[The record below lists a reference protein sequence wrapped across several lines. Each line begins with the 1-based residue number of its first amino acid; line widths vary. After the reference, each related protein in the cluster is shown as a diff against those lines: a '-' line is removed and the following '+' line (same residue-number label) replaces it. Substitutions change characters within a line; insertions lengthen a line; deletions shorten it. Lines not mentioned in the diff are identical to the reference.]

1 MEPDAVTFLSHGLV
15 VYLLAPVIILLLVSI
30 HKESRGENPLKR
42 DSMVWCSDDGA
53 VRYCYS
59 LYDTSSSD
67 SFRENQSNRN
77 RLVTGSMISL
87 RDLQTRQPIRIQVKR
102 TPEEL
107 GAFLSYAS
115 AI

>member
-53 VRYCYS
+53 VA
-59 LYDTSSSD
+59 LLLPSSSD

>member
-53 VRYCYS
+53 VALLLLS
-59 LYDTSSSD
+59 LTTLHRATVSGKINRIETASS
-67 SFRENQSNRN
+67 
-77 RLVTGSMISL
+77 
-87 RDLQTRQPIRIQVKR
+87 QVR
-102 TPEEL
+102 
-107 GAFLSYAS
+107 
-115 AI
+115 